1 MEFYR
6 AVNWAG
12 EVIAILCGIK
22 HWARYSIELGLSLYN
37 PPPPTLTR
45 VARLGAG
52 APQAPSSHLSVPLKS
67 TPFLLIYLAVN
78 WTRKVVASLCVIKS
92 WARCSTI
99 CGLGDNVP
107 SPPTLSRISPMARF
121 GAAGPFTPSAHLGN
135 YQCIALFNFDC
146 FTVQLTGQ

>member
-22 HWARYSIELGLSLYN
+22 HWARYSIELGFSLDN
-37 PPPPTLTR
+37 PAPPTLSR

-52 APQAPSSHLSVPLKS
+52 APQAPSPHLSVPLKS
-67 TPFLLIYLAVN
+67 TPFCLIYLAVN

-92 WARCSTI
+92 WARSSTI
-99 CGLGDNVP
+99 YGLNSDIP
-107 SPPTLSRISPMARF
+107 SPPSLSRISPMARF
-121 GAAGPFTPSAHLGN
+121 GAAAPFTPSVNLGN
-135 YQCIALFNFDC
+135 FSNALPS
-146 FTVQLTGQ
+146 

>member
-6 AVNWAG
+6 AVDWAG
-12 EVIAILCGIK
+12 EVIAILGCIK

-67 TPFLLIYLAVN
+67 TPF
-78 WTRKVVASLCVIKS
+78 
-92 WARCSTI
+92 
-99 CGLGDNVP
+99 
-107 SPPTLSRISPMARF
+107 
-121 GAAGPFTPSAHLGN
+121 
-135 YQCIALFNFDC
+135 
-146 FTVQLTGQ
+146 